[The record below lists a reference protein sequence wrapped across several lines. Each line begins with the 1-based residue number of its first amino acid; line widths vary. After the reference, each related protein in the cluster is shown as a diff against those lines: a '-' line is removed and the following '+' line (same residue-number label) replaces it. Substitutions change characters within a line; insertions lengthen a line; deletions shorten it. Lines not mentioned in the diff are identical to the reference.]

1 MLIEKWCRAVK
12 KCFEKNELLFALIWI
27 GVYVLGLGNAD
38 VLSESMGVPKLITAL
53 LGLFLS
59 LVLWG
64 FVRKNRL
71 KDYLGLCGLRL
82 SPRQLLYFVPLII
95 ISSVNFWN
103 GLCMNYDVPTT
114 LLFVISMCFV
124 GFLEELIFR
133 GLLFRAICRDGVKSA
148 IIVSS
153 LSFGVGHIVNLLL
166 GAPLFETLLQ
176 LVYASAIGFCYTAL
190 FCASGSIV
198 PCIISHALVNST
210 SAFAV
215 EPSNSRQLIIA
226 LIQTLLS
233 VSYGLWLLR
242 RGRAFS
248 DLSAEVEHGS
258 I

>member
-1 MLIEKWCRAVK
+1 MK
-12 KCFEKNELLFALIWI
+12 KLFEKNELLFALLWI

-38 VLSESMGVPKLITAL
+38 MLSESIGVPKLISAL

-59 LVLWG
+59 LVLWS

-71 KDYLGLCGLRL
+71 KEYLGLCGLQVR
-82 SPRQLLYFVPLII
+82 PRRLLYFVPLII

-103 GLCMNYDVPTT
+103 GLCMNYDVLTA

-133 GLLFRAICRDGVKSA
+133 GFLFRAMCHDGMKWA

-176 LVYASAIGFCYTAL
+176 LVYASAIGFCYTAV
-190 FCASGSIV
+190 FCACGSIV

-215 EPSNSRQLIIA
+215 DASNSCQLIIA

-242 RGRAFS
+242 RSPALS
-248 DLSAEVEHGS
+248 DSHTEVDHGS